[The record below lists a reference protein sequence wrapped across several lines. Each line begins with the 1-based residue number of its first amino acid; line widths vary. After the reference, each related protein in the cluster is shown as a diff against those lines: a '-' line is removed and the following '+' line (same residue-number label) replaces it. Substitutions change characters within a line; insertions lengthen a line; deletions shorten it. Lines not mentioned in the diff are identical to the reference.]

1 LRIFKGNIYAVIA
14 KLIFVTLAMSVLGYL
29 MLSAFGTGDTNIAIF
44 LAVCILMVAFAYLT
58 NISIPLKFFAP
69 GIMFLIAFVIVPMVF
84 TLSMSV
90 FKYQTG
96 NMLSKEQAI
105 STIDEQGVIS
115 DQDGTAYDVVLGH
128 FGKKQTDIAILGS
141 EEKQVEGAA
150 PGVTAKFDTVLG
162 YLGGDK
168 ANLAVL
174 STDTWGDSQY
184 AFFLATPTTFTPLTE
199 ADVTL
204 EEVNYTAIAT
214 EGFTRFTKDE
224 ISSMIETIP
233 SLRFKYETRYFLKL
247 GAPIKGFFEGSVNQ
261 SMSVYTYFIS
271 TKDKFR
277 IVPAADVVKDGS
289 GMAIKAKN
297 FTKFSSSQIAQYSE
311 EIGKVHLA
319 YKKPAPYFIGIETLP
334 SPGTSFAYS
343 VVQIKNIQYDKK
355 KDTFTNVV
363 TGAVYTDDG
372 RGNYRNGTKAKDYL
386 EPGWRQGVWFENFT
400 SLFSEPRIREPLIQ
414 VFIWTIAFAFLTVI
428 SQFALG
434 LLVAVAMD
442 KKIRGRGI
450 YRSLMILPYAM
461 PSIMSILIWGGML
474 DDNGAINGILNL
486 DVNWLHDPWMAK
498 FSVLLVNLWLGFPY
512 FYLIAAGSLQAI
524 PKELAES
531 ASIDGANPRQIFRLI
546 TLPLLLRMLTPLLVA
561 SFAFNFNN
569 FNIIYLLTGGGPSF
583 EFGSVAGATDILISY
598 TYKLAFDTTIQNYGL
613 ASAISVVIFLIV
625 AGMSMYGIR
634 KSKVLDD
641 FA

>member
-1 LRIFKGNIYAVIA
+1 VI
-14 KLIFVTLAMSVLGYL
+14 GHY
-29 MLSAFGTGDTNIAIF
+29 GDKA
-44 LAVCILMVAFAYLT
+44 
-58 NISIPLKFFAP
+58 S
-69 GIMFLIAFVIVPMVF
+69 
-84 TLSMSV
+84 S
-90 FKYQTG
+90 
-96 NMLSKEQAI
+96 
-105 STIDEQGVIS
+105 
-115 DQDGTAYDVVLGH
+115 
-128 FGKKQTDIAILGS
+128 IAILGS
-141 EEKQVEGAA
+141 EEQQVEGAA

-162 YLGGDK
+162 YLDGDK

-174 STDTWGDSQY
+174 ATDTWGDSQY
-184 AFFLATPTTFTPLTE
+184 AYFLATPTTFTPLTE
-199 ADVTL
+199 ADVKL

-214 EGFTRFTKDE
+214 KGFTRFSKAE
-224 ISSMIETIP
+224 LSAMIETIP
-233 SLRFKYETRYFLKL
+233 GLKFKYETRYFLKL

-271 TKDKFR
+271 TKDKYR

-297 FTKFSSSQIAQYSE
+297 FTKFTSSQIAKYSE
-311 EIGKVHLA
+311 QIGKIHLA

-343 VVQIKNIQYDKK
+343 IVQIKNIQYDKK
-355 KDTFTNVV
+355 ADTFTNVL
-363 TGAVYTDDG
+363 TGAVYKDDG
-372 RGNYRNGTKAKDYL
+372 KGNFRNIKQTKDYL
-386 EPGWRQGVWFENFT
+386 DPGWRQGVWFENFT
-400 SLFSEPRIREPLIQ
+400 SLFSDQRIRDPLIK

-428 SQFALG
+428 TQFALG
-434 LLVAVAMD
+434 LLVALAMD

-474 DDNGAINGILNL
+474 DDNGAINSLLNIN
-486 DVNWLHDPWMAK
+486 VQWLHDPWMAK
-498 FSVLLVNLWLGFPY
+498 VSVLLVNLWLGFPY

-531 ASIDGANPRQIFRLI
+531 AGIDGANPRQIFRLI
-546 TLPLLLRMLTPLLVA
+546 TLPLLLRMLTPLLIA

-613 ASAISVVIFLIV
+613 ASAISVVIFIIV